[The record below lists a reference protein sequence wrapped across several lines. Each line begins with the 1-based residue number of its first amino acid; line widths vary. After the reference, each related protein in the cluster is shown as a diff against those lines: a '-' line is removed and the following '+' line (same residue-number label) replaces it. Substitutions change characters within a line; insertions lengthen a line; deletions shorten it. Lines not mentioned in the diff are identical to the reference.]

1 MKGNL
6 FIRSIAG
13 IVFSATII
21 CSALLGERYFGLL
34 FLFFAVVGLN
44 EFYSLS
50 HTKISFGTRSF
61 GLFIG
66 AAIYAFIFLSWY
78 GYIDAKW
85 SWSLGAI
92 LPVWACAELFRS
104 QRQTAVEMAWVVFGW
119 LYVVLPF
126 ALLNV
131 MAHHVVEFNHELLI
145 GLFAILWANDTGA
158 YAIGRLIGKR
168 KLMPAVSP
176 NKTWEGLFGGM
187 ATAILVGY
195 LWSLG
200 FSSLVSTQWIVIAS
214 IIAVGA
220 NLGDLIESKFK
231 RDAEVKDSGQL
242 IPGHGGV
249 LDRFDGLLIC
259 APIITVY
266 IHLIS

>member
-13 IVFSATII
+13 VVFSATVI

-34 FLFFAVVGLN
+34 FMFFAVVGLY
-44 EFYSLS
+44 EFYALS
-50 HTKISFGTRSF
+50 RPTISKGTQWF

-66 AAIYAFIFLSWY
+66 TSIYAFVFLSWY

-85 SWSLGAI
+85 SWSLAAI
-92 LPVWACAELFRS
+92 LPVWACVELFRS
-104 QRQTAVEMAWVVFGW
+104 HQQTAVEMALVVFGW
-119 LYVVLPF
+119 LYVILPF
-126 ALLNV
+126 SLLNV
-131 MAHHVVEFNHELLI
+131 MAHHIVEFNHQLLI
-145 GLFAILWANDTGA
+145 GVFAILWANDTGA
-158 YAIGRLIGKR
+158 YAIGRMIGKR
-168 KLMPAVSP
+168 KLMPSVSP

-187 ATAILVGY
+187 ATALLVGY

-200 FSSLVSTQWIVIAS
+200 FHSLVSGQWLVIAT
-214 IIAVGA
+214 IVAIGA
-220 NLGDLIESKFK
+220 NIGDLIESKMK
-231 RDAEVKDSGQL
+231 RDADIKDSGNI

-266 IHLIS
+266 IHMIS